1 MWNFKLTGSCVHN
14 RDKVTDRLGLSF
26 VCGFQFN
33 FYFGLILGYIFSELE
48 ASYITPAWQC
58 KTNIYDRNFKRTK
71 YRMAAAFAL
80 ASDVFSEPETSPIA
94 SLSHG
99 RTNIYNRSSKHTKH
113 RIAALA
119 FPLASDVFSEP
130 GTSHIAS
137 TSQGRTNIYNRNFKH
152 TTPRMAVCFA
162 ASSICSVNWT

>member
-1 MWNFKLTGSCVHN
+1 
-14 RDKVTDRLGLSF
+14 
-26 VCGFQFN
+26 
-33 FYFGLILGYIFSELE
+33 
-48 ASYITPAWQC
+48 
-58 KTNIYDRNFKRTK
+58 
-71 YRMAAAFAL
+71 MAAAFAL